1 MSIFEIIALAL
12 AAALTENLLLGRVLG
27 AGALARQKGSLS
39 QCAIAGITVTVI
51 MAVAAPV
58 CWCADF
64 FLLRPLG
71 LEYLR
76 LVVFIALCAVLE
88 LVLSALASR
97 IPRLGE
103 KVNAHI
109 KVSAVNAAVLG
120 VILLA
125 AQENLRLEE
134 CWVQAVFSGAGYALA
149 AVLLMSVRG
158 RLAFSKWPRAF
169 EGVPIAL
176 VTVGLLAMAFLGF
189 TGLQI

>member
-1 MSIFEIIALAL
+1 M
-12 AAALTENLLLGRVLG
+12 
-27 AGALARQKGSLS
+27 
-39 QCAIAGITVTVI
+39 
-51 MAVAAPV
+51 
-58 CWCADF
+58 
-64 FLLRPLG
+64 
-71 LEYLR
+71 
-76 LVVFIALCAVLE
+76 
-88 LVLSALASR
+88 
-97 IPRLGE
+97 
-103 KVNAHI
+103 
-109 KVSAVNAAVLG
+109 LG